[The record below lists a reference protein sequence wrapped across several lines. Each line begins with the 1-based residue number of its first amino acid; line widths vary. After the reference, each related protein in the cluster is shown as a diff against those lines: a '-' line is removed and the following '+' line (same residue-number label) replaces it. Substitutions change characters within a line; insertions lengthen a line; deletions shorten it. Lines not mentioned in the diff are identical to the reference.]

1 MKQRVGLAGVVL
13 VGLVCFVLG
22 IVSQRVYDARR
33 RPVAAPPV
41 AKAPE
46 PAPPGPA
53 APTVDFASIN
63 FATEPLWAYGFLDP
77 PKPGDKAQPQAPPN
91 RNLRPNQ
98 DPEEQTRPRRVD
110 GSPASYSLIDV
121 RDGQNVIDWFP
132 NDHPPMPNVVAHG
145 PAKLGKNTR
154 GCGSCHLPNGKGR
167 PENAPPSGLPV
178 AYFVRQIHDFRNGL
192 RHTADPRKPNTN
204 TMIDLARAMTE
215 DEIKAAAE
223 YFSAIKWTPW
233 IRVVETKMVPKTRIA
248 GNLFLPAKPAGV
260 EPIAGR
266 IIETPEDE
274 EQAETLR
281 NPRSGFVAYVPV
293 GSIKKG
299 EDLVTTGGMRIVG
312 NRIVQGK
319 TTACGTCHGVNLMGV
334 ADVPPIAGRSPS
346 YLVRQLWDIQQ
357 GTRNGAQAQ
366 LMKLIVANLTPEDM
380 VAIGAYVASRPPVS
394 GVDAVPAAAVTSR
407 ASAAPAVDTFAHR

>member
-1 MKQRVGLAGVVL
+1 
-13 VGLVCFVLG
+13 VCFGLG
-22 IVSQRVYDARR
+22 IVSQRVYDARHR
-33 RPVAAPPV
+33 AAVPASPTAAAPV
-41 AKAPE
+41 EGTAS
-46 PAPPGPA
+46 
-53 APTVDFASIN
+53 TVDYASIDFAS
-63 FATEPLWAYGFLDP
+63 EPLWAYGFLEP
-77 PKPGDKAQPQAPPN
+77 PRPGDKAQPQAPPN

-98 DPEEQTRPRRVD
+98 DRDEQLRPRHVD
-110 GSPASYSLIDV
+110 GSRASYSLVDV

-132 NDHPPMPNVVAHG
+132 EDHPRMPSVVEHG
-145 PAKLGKNTR
+145 PTKLGKTTR

-178 AYFVRQIHDFRNGL
+178 AYFLRQIHDFRSGL

-204 TMIDLARAMTE
+204 TMIDLARAMTD

-233 IRVVETKMVPKTRIA
+233 IRVVEASMVPKTRIA
-248 GNLFLPAKPAGV
+248 GNLFLPAKPATL

-266 IIETPEDE
+266 IIEMPEDE

-293 GSIKKG
+293 GSVHTG

-312 NRIVQGK
+312 NQIVQGK

-366 LMKLIVANLTPEDM
+366 LMKLVVAKLTPEDM
-380 VAIGAYVASRPPVS
+380 VAIAAYVASRPPTGGSEPAPTVIS
-394 GVDAVPAAAVTSR
+394 GTGNDPVLGSVAR
-407 ASAAPAVDTFAHR
+407 R